1 MKKLIVVMIIL
12 TVYAPAELTRTIV
25 RLNLNYIPEYFP
37 SAYPGLWS
45 RSIAEIAIIWTA
57 YLMGMILFCMVLR
70 RNKWVI

>member
-1 MKKLIVVMIIL
+1 MKKLIVIMVL
-12 TVYAPAELTRTIV
+12 LLVFAPIELTRTIV

-57 YLMGMILFCMVLR
+57 YLMGMILFWRVLR
-70 RNKWVI
+70 REK